1 MAYPNLRRIVIL
13 NPRSRQGRALRQFE
27 RERSSWENLLGPFD
41 LRLTRR
47 PGDATEVVRSILDE
61 KTADQIIVAG
71 GDGTIHE
78 AAQGYW
84 DGERV
89 SCPEIPLGII
99 NLGSGGDYCRSVR
112 VETPEYREALRTNR
126 FALVDHGVMDR
137 PGATP
142 RLFLNIASVGMAG
155 AMLAQR
161 ESSRFQAGAVAYFY
175 HTVTSL
181 LRFAPPEVSVR
192 IETLEGEAYEDRF
205 SLINLFACKGCYS
218 GGGMMWAPGAD
229 LQSGALELTIVTG
242 PRKWP
247 LIQHSGKVYAGKID
261 EFPGTRQVRGRSVII
276 RSTSPLHVEGDGER
290 WINEASG
297 ESEIEFSVRAASFP
311 LVR

>member
-27 RERSSWENLLGPFD
+27 QERASWEDWLGPFA
-41 LRLTRR
+41 LRMTKK
-47 PGDATEVVRSILDE
+47 PGDATEVVRSILE
-61 KTADQIIVAG
+61 GKSADQIIVAG

-84 DGERV
+84 DGV
-89 SCPEIPLGII
+89 GVLNPEIPLGII

-126 FALVDHGVMDR
+126 FALVDHGVMSR
-137 PGATP
+137 PGEAP
-142 RLFLNIASVGMAG
+142 KLFLNIASVGLAG

-161 ESSRFQAGAVAYFY
+161 ERSRFQAGAAAYFY

-181 LRFAPPEVSVR
+181 LRFDPPEVTVR
-192 IETLEGEAYEDRF
+192 IEPAKGDVYEDRF
-205 SLINLFACKGCYS
+205 SLINLFACKGRFS

-229 LQSGALELTIVTG
+229 LQSGALDLTIVTG

-247 LIQHSGKVYAGKID
+247 LVRHSGKVYAGKID
-261 EFPGTRQVRGRSVII
+261 EFPGTRQVRVRSVLI
-276 RSTSPLHVEGDGER
+276 RSSHPLHVEGDGER
-290 WINEASG
+290 WLNETSG
-297 ESEIEFSVRAASFP
+297 ASEIEFAVRPEAFP